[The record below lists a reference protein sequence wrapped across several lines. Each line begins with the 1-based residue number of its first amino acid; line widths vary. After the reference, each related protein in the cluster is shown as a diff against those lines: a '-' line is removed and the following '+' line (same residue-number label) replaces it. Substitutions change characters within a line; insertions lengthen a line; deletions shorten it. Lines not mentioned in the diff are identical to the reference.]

1 MGIARLITLI
11 DGDENPVGVI
21 AWDQAKLP
29 DNGREFQDADQ
40 PIFDAMDQEVKDA
53 LQATLSASRGAE
65 LNAERDRRI
74 VEGTV
79 FTLTGYTL
87 PVTVPG
93 HDKERGVI
101 SDLANYARDLLAA
114 NDTATLIY
122 YRDKADVLH
131 GFTAAQMIE
140 LWRQGRAW
148 VEYIHFVSW
157 TMKDQ
162 PGGIPADFE
171 ADHYWV

>member
-1 MGIARLITLI
+1 MSIARLITLI
-11 DGDENPVGVI
+11 DSDENPVGVI

-53 LQATLSASRGAE
+53 LQATLSASRAVE
-65 LNAERDRRI
+65 LNAERERRI

-79 FTLTGYTL
+79 FSVTNYAY

-93 HDKERGVI
+93 HNKEQGVI
-101 SDLANYARDLLAA
+101 SNLAQRARDRLAVG
-114 NDTATLIY
+114 DTSLIY
-122 YRDKADVLH
+122 YRDKEDILH
-131 GFTAAQMIE
+131 GLTPEQTLE
-140 LWRQGRAW
+140 LWGLGIAW